1 MGTGFKGG
9 ALYHRTISENLPSLE
24 KNYVFADGYFGEKG
38 QGRSFTRN
46 IASEEPTAI
55 AKDFFDKAA
64 YGGLVQYMSNGKGKL
79 VKMKDGSI
87 VSHREVST
95 SDGSPAVEIN
105 ITRSTDSGGIKRQK
119 IHFVKE

>member
-9 ALYHRTISENLPSLE
+9 ASYHHTISENLTSL
-24 KNYVFADGYFGEKG
+24 KKSYVFTDGYFGDKG
-38 QGRSFTRN
+38 EGRSFTRN
-46 IASEEPTAI
+46 IASENPSET

-64 YGGLVQYMSNGKGKL
+64 YGGLVQHMSNGKGKL

-87 VSHREVST
+87 VSHREIST

-105 ITRSTDSGGIKRQK
+105 ITRSEGSGGIKKQK